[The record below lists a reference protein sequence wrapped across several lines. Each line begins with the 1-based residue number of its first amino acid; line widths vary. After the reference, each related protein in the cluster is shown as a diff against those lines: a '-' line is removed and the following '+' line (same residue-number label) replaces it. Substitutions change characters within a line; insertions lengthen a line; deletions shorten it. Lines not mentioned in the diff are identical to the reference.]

1 MENSLKKA
9 RQELV
14 DLWRK
19 QGFSHKFI
27 DTFMSI
33 PRENFVLEKD
43 RWQAYG
49 DYPLSVGYGQTISQ
63 PTTVM
68 LMLKWLELRDGIKVL
83 EIGAGSGYNA
93 ALLGRIIGDKG
104 KVYSVEIVP
113 ELVEVAKRNLNEID
127 VKNVEAIFGDGSKG
141 YEKEAPYDRIVV
153 SCACPEEVL
162 GVLVG
167 QLKIGGVLVAPL
179 GGYPQVMTRVRKLK
193 GGNVEREEFGDF
205 VFVPLRGGR

>member
-1 MENSLKKA
+1 
-9 RQELV
+9 
-14 DLWRK
+14 
-19 QGFSHKFI
+19 
-27 DTFMSI
+27 
-33 PRENFVLEKD
+33 
-43 RWQAYG
+43 
-49 DYPLSVGYGQTISQ
+49 
-63 PTTVM
+63 
-68 LMLKWLELRDGIKVL
+68 
-83 EIGAGSGYNA
+83 GAGSGYNA